1 MNKTAM
7 QWFVDQLPI
16 RILNAYADEIQKAL
30 EMEKTQI
37 QTAYDKG
44 YNESWEEIQNNID
57 NNINDL

>member
-1 MNKTAM
+1 MDKTAM

-30 EMEKTQI
+30 EMEKTQT

-57 NNINDL
+57 DNIND